1 MTEKEAM
8 DSTKNQTE
16 TSTKVQPKDADLG
29 SYHDLSDN
37 AKISDS
43 DIDNALKSWQEYA
56 PKEFQGL
63 LNAEV
68 EKDV

>member
-1 MTEKEAM
+1 
-8 DSTKNQTE
+8 
-16 TSTKVQPKDADLG
+16 VQPKNADLG